1 MGCVVPAAFC
11 IRCFYG
17 CRFARLSDVLCPLL
31 LRMEGLGGSSA
42 GLFFPGFSSRA
53 FLLGLLCLVR
63 VNCRKLYRMLL

>member
-42 GLFFPGFSSRA
+42 GLFFPGFSFGDSLPSA
-53 FLLGLLCLVR
+53 CELPQTLLNVAVDNRC
-63 VNCRKLYRMLL
+63 